1 MLLTVTDAH
10 TKHDTDRPETMC
22 KEIMTRQVEKASTSL
37 PPLLHSTIYS
47 TPDHSEALDCTGG
60 P

>member
-10 TKHDTDRPETMC
+10 TKHDTERPETMC

-37 PPLLHSTIYS
+37 PPSTPLYYLLHSRT
-47 TPDHSEALDCTGG
+47 L
-60 P
+60 